1 MAMEP
6 GTVTHKPRRR
16 GLSGAHTLLR
26 VAVVWL
32 FTAAVFVLL
41 GWLLPGLTVTS
52 AGAALAAAA
61 LFGLINALVWPV
73 FAYLALPL
81 AVLTLGLAAIVL
93 NGAAVA
99 LVAYVLPGID
109 VSDWGTAIVVAL
121 VLAVANTMLTSLLTL
136 DDEDVYYRR
145 IIRRAARRIR
155 PEGTT
160 DVPGVVFLQID
171 GLGLAVLRRALRDG
185 NAPTLA
191 RWLASG
197 SHRLLGWETGWSS
210 QTGASQC
217 GILHGSTYDIPA
229 FRWLEKETGV
239 RLVSNHPR
247 SAAEIERRHSDGQGL
262 LHADG
267 VGRGNLYT
275 GDAVQNILTMSVAG
289 QKRGRVGQGY
299 YGYFADP
306 YNALRTLTGFVA
318 EIVRELVQASRQRRH
333 DVRPRVGRGGLYP
346 FLRAFAT
353 VITRDLTTQTLIGD
367 LYVGRSVIYA
377 DFVGYDEV
385 AHHSGPERYDALD
398 TLRRLD
404 RDLGRL
410 ERAAANAPR
419 PYRFVVLSDHG
430 QSQGATFEDRYGF
443 SLGELVRGAMQ
454 EGKVTEIGSARVA
467 GEESWGY
474 AGAAAADITS
484 SGSRVGRALQR
495 ALRDRRDPVPPR
507 LEANAITA
515 AGPGEPAAGPG
526 ELAGGQAEA
535 AAGPGELAGAQA
547 EAAAGPGEPVPG
559 PGEPVPEP
567 GEAVVLA
574 SGNLGLVYLTERP
587 GRMSLEEIGK
597 RYPRLVPA
605 LIAHPGVG
613 FILVRSDE
621 DGPVVIGRD
630 GLQVLQTRTV
640 VGQDPLEPFGACG
653 PWQVLQADSYPHC
666 ADIMVNSMWDPQT
679 EEVAAFEHLVGSH
692 GGLGGEQTHPFVL
705 YPSGLPAPARPIRGA
720 DELHQVFRG
729 WLAHLGHDA
738 FAEHQ
743 LDSAAR
749 HGRAGQRK

>member
-1 MAMEP
+1 MAMEHQTEP
-6 GTVTHKPRRR
+6 GPGPRRR
-16 GLSGAHTLLR
+16 RPAGGHPVLR
-26 VAVVWL
+26 IVVVWL
-32 FTAAVFVLL
+32 FTGAVFVVL
-41 GWLLPGLTVTS
+41 GWLLPGLTVTG

-109 VSDWGTAIVVAL
+109 ISDWGTAIVVAL
-121 VLAVANTMLTSLLTL
+121 VLALANTLLTGLLTL

-145 IIRRAARRIR
+145 IIRRAARRVR
-155 PEGTT
+155 PEGAT
-160 DVPGVVFLQID
+160 DVPGVLFIQID

-217 GILHGSTYDIPA
+217 GILHGSTFDIPA
-229 FRWLEKETGV
+229 FRWLEKETGT

-247 SAAEIERRHSDGQGL
+247 SAAEIERRHSDGRGL

-275 GDAVQNILTMSVAG
+275 GDAEQNILTMSVAG
-289 QKRGRVGQGY
+289 RRRGRVGQGY

-306 YNALRTLTGFVA
+306 YNTLRTLAGFAA
-318 EIVRELVQASRQRRH
+318 EIVRELVQASRQRRI
-333 DVRPRVGRGGLYP
+333 DVRPRVRRGGLYP

-353 VITRDLTTQTLIGD
+353 VVTRDLTTQTLIGD

-385 AHHSGPERYDALD
+385 AHHSGPERHDALD
-398 TLRRLD
+398 TLRRID

-430 QSQGATFEDRYGF
+430 QSQGTTFEDRYGC
-443 SLGELVRGAMQ
+443 SLGDLVRDAMQ
-454 EGKVTEIGSARVA
+454 EGTVTEIGAARVA
-467 GEESWGY
+467 GDESWGY
-474 AGAAAADITS
+474 AGAAAADVTS
-484 SGSRVGRALQR
+484 QDSRVGRALQR
-495 ALRDRRDPVPPR
+495 ALRDRRETGPR
-507 LEANAITA
+507 RATPAPGAVTA
-515 AGPGEPAAGPG
+515 AGAATLDGASAAPGTPAAPG
-526 ELAGGQAEA
+526 APAATGGTP
-535 AAGPGELAGAQA
+535 AGPDPLPQERDAAPAGEQ
-547 EAAAGPGEPVPG
+547 
-559 PGEPVPEP
+559 

-574 SGNLGLVYLTERP
+574 SGNLGLVYLTGQP

-597 RYPRLVPA
+597 RYPRLIPA

-630 GLQVLQTRTV
+630 GLQVLQTQTV
-640 VGQDPLEPFGACG
+640 AGTDPLEPFGASG
-653 PWQVLQADSYPHC
+653 RWQVLQTDSYPHC

-705 YPSGLPAPARPIRGA
+705 YPAGLPAPAGPVRGA

-729 WLAHLGHDA
+729 WLAHLGHEA
-738 FAEHQ
+738 FAERQ
-743 LDSAAR
+743 PERLAE
-749 HGRAGQRK
+749 

>member
-1 MAMEP
+1 MTGPEP
-6 GTVTHKPRRR
+6 RRPDRAARPRRPTAPEPRRR
-16 GLSGAHTLLR
+16 TRSSGHTVLR
-26 VAVVWL
+26 IAVVWL
-32 FTAAVFVLL
+32 STAAVFVLL
-41 GWLLPGLTVTS
+41 GWLLPGLTVNS

-61 LFGLINALVWPV
+61 LLGLINALVWPV
-73 FAYLALPL
+73 FAFLALPL

-99 LVAYVLPGID
+99 LVAYLLPGID
-109 VSDWGTAIVVAL
+109 VRDLGTAIAAAL
-121 VLAVANTMLTSLLTL
+121 VLALVNTMLTGLLTL

-145 IIRRAARRIR
+145 IIRRAARRVR
-155 PEGTT
+155 PEGASE
-160 DVPGVVFLQID
+160 VPGVLFIQID
-171 GLGLAVLRRALRDG
+171 GLGMAVLRRALRDG

-217 GILHGSTYDIPA
+217 GILHGSTFDIPA
-229 FRWLEKETGV
+229 FRWLEKETGT

-247 SAAEIERRHSDGQGL
+247 SAAEIERRHSDGRGL

-275 GDAVQNILTMSVAG
+275 GDATQNILTMSVAG
-289 QKRGRVGQGY
+289 HRRGRVGQGY

-306 YNALRTLTGFVA
+306 YNTLRTLAGFVA
-318 EIVRELVQASRQRRH
+318 EVVRELVQASRQRRH
-333 DVRPRVGRGGLYP
+333 DVRPRVRRGGLYP

-353 VITRDLTTQTLIGD
+353 VITRDLITQTLIGD

-410 ERAAANAPR
+410 ERAAAYAPR
-419 PYRFVVLSDHG
+419 PYEFVVLSDHG
-430 QSQGATFEDRYGF
+430 QSQGTTFEDRYGC
-443 SLGELVRGAMQ
+443 SLGELVRSAMQ
-454 EGKVTEIGSARVA
+454 EGTVTEIGSARVA

-474 AGAAAADITS
+474 AGAAAADLTS
-484 SGSRVGRALQR
+484 TGSRTGRALQR
-495 ALRDRRDPVPPR
+495 VLRDRRDTDPR
-507 LEANAITA
+507 GP
-515 AGPGEPAAGPG
+515 AGPVGGAAAVGS
-526 ELAGGQAEA
+526 A
-535 AAGPGELAGAQA
+535 AAGPVPLQQEHHAV
-547 EAAAGPGEPVPG
+547 PVG
-559 PGEPVPEP
+559 SP

-574 SGNLGLVYLTERP
+574 SGNLGLVYLTEQA
-587 GRMSLEEIGK
+587 GRLSLEEIGK
-597 RYPRLVPA
+597 RYPRLIPA

-613 FILVRSDE
+613 FVLVRSDE

-630 GLQVLQTRTV
+630 GLQVLQTQTV
-640 VGQDPLEPFGACG
+640 VGNDPLEPFGAAG
-653 PWQVLQADSYPHC
+653 RWQVLQTDSFPHC

-705 YPSGLPAPARPIRGA
+705 YPAGLPAPASPIRGA

-729 WLAHLGHDA
+729 WLAHLGHEA
-738 FAEHQ
+738 FAGHQ
-743 LDSAAR
+743 PDR
-749 HGRAGQRK
+749 RTE